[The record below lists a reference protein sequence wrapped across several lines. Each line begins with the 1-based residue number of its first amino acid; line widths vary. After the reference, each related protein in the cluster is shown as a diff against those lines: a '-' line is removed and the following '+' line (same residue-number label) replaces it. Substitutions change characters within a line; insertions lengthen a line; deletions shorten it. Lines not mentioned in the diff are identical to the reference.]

1 MRSFLHGLS
10 ALFRP
15 IPGPTAAFAR
25 THRRVLAL
33 ALLCIFSLSIFATAF
48 FGVSVVTIIDGETTK
63 VIRTFE
69 QDVAA
74 LLRDSGFSLGE
85 HDEIEQTESG
95 LSRTI
100 EILRAFPVTVTVDGT
115 TRTEMVTGGTVA
127 DLLADLSIETA
138 ETDLLSLDRATPLSA
153 NLNLTISRVRYETVT
168 EVNSIDFETVKKES
182 ADLLKGQTK
191 KVTEGVPGEEV
202 STLRHTYVDGV
213 LTESVLL
220 STERTRDPVSE
231 EILVGTKPKTVSV
244 PVATTDRDSIR
255 ASRVLTMRAT
265 AYPYGENGGWGDVTA
280 TGEKVRHG
288 YVAVDPSVIPLGT
301 RLYVEGYGYCVAK
314 DTGGSIKGNRI
325 DLFFGTKSECYSFGV
340 RNVKVYV
347 LS

>member
-15 IPGPTAAFAR
+15 IPGKTAAFAR

-33 ALLCIFSLSIFATAF
+33 ALLCVFSLSIFATAF

-69 QDVAA
+69 SDAMK
-74 LLRDSGFSLGE
+74 LLRDGGFALGE

-115 TRTEMVTGGTVA
+115 TLTEMVTGGTVA

-138 ETDLLSLDRATPLSA
+138 ETDILSLDRTTPLSE

-191 KVTEGVPGEEV
+191 TVTEGVPGEEV
-202 STLRHTYVDGV
+202 STLRNTYVDGV
-213 LTESVLL
+213 LTESVVL
-220 STERTRDPVSE
+220 STERIREPVSE
-231 EILVGTKPKTVSV
+231 EILVGTKPKTISV
-244 PVATTDRDSIR
+244 AVTDRDSIR
-255 ASRVLTMRAT
+255 ASRVITMRAT
-265 AYPYGENGGWGDVTA
+265 AYTYGENGGWGNVTA
-280 TGEKVRHG
+280 TGEKVRYG

-301 RLYVEGYGYCVAK
+301 RLYVEGYGYCIAK

-325 DLFFGTKSECYSFGV
+325 DLFFNTKSECYNFGV

>member
-1 MRSFLHGLS
+1 M
-10 ALFRP
+10 
-15 IPGPTAAFAR
+15 
-25 THRRVLAL
+25 LAL

-48 FGVSVVTIIDGETTK
+48 FGVSVVTVIDGETTK

-69 QDVAA
+69 RDVTK

-115 TRTEMVTGGTVA
+115 TLTEMVTGGTVA

-138 ETDLLSLDRATPLSA
+138 ETDLLSLDRATPLSE

-220 STERTRDPVSE
+220 STERTRDPVNE

-244 PVATTDRDSIR
+244 AVTDRDSIR

-265 AYPYGENGGWGDVTA
+265 AYTYGENGSWGNVTA
-280 TGEKVRHG
+280 TGETVRHG

-301 RLYVEGYGYCVAK
+301 RLYVEGYGYCIAK

-325 DLFFGTKSECYSFGV
+325 DLFFGTKSECYNFGV